1 MPLINRFARL
11 LSADLNAL
19 LDRIEEPALLARQA
33 LREMEQELVAMS
45 ERARALG
52 AADDALARE
61 DAHLADALAR
71 LDAELDTCLAA
82 CEDTLA
88 RDLVRRKLEHARR
101 RENIAHTREHH
112 AAARAEL
119 ADSEAATRAELA
131 LLRARL
137 AELSEAAT
145 RPAPSATHPVRPATP
160 SAAEIDIA
168 LLHEK
173 QQRRHY
179 REQPA

>member
-1 MPLINRFARL
+1 MPLFNRFARL

-33 LREMEQELVAMS
+33 LREMEHELVAMA
-45 ERARALG
+45 ERARALD

-61 DAHLADALAR
+61 DARLADALAR
-71 LDAELDTCLAA
+71 LDVELDSCLAA
-82 CEDTLA
+82 NEDTLA

-101 RENIAHTREHH
+101 RDDIANTRERH
-112 AAARAEL
+112 AATRAEL
-119 ADSEAATRAELA
+119 AESEAATRAEMA
-131 LLRARL
+131 ALRARL
-137 AELSEAAT
+137 AALSEPAAA
-145 RPAPSATHPVRPATP
+145 PAADTIVAMTP

-173 QQRRHY
+173 RQRR
-179 REQPA
+179 EQRT